1 MQLCALGAVH
11 VFLLHAA
18 LRASCFPCEWIE
30 HCHRVV
36 ILLLCGIS
44 SCFASYQ
51 EDVAVV
57 MRIGSTHSVTHK
69 GRVFAASR
77 EHTLFVTCIVTSVP
91 QRKKIYKKRERE
103 EQVRVRGCKGGG
115 ERRFRTCESEA
126 AEQRDIKAHARNSYD
141 GY

>member
-18 LRASCFPCEWIE
+18 LRASCFPCEWIQD
-30 HCHRVV
+30 CHPVV

-51 EDVAVV
+51 EDVADV
-57 MRIGSTHSVTHK
+57 MRIGSTLSVTHK
-69 GRVFAASR
+69 CRVFAASR
-77 EHTLFVTCIVTSVP
+77 EHTSFVTCLVRSVP
-91 QRKKIYKKRERE
+91 KRKKIIQKRERE
-103 EQVRVRGCKGGG
+103 EHVSVRGCKGGG
-115 ERRFRTCESEA
+115 EERWRTCENEA
-126 AEQRDIKAHARNSYD
+126 AEQRDIKAHSRNSYD